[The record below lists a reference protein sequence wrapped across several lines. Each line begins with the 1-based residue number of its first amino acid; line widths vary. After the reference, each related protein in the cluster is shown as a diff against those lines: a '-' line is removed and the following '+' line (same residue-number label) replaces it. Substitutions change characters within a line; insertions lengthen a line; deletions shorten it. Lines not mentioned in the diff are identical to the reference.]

1 MKRVMHGQ
9 DINVRQREK
18 GRSQTNER
26 SSWCRGKEIQSMQ
39 SATIREKGRRNKNL
53 SEEKQ
58 HENKSQAP
66 IFSIKQKAAPL

>member
-1 MKRVMHGQ
+1 MGRISMS
-9 DINVRQREK
+9 DREQK
-18 GRSQTNER
+18 EDHRLTKEALGARER
-26 SSWCRGKEIQSMQ
+26 KFKACMQ